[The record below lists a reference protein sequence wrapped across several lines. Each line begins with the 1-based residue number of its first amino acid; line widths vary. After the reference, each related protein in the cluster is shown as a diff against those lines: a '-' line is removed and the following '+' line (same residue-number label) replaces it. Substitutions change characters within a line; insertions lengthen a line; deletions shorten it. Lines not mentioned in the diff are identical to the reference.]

1 MAGSISV
8 QIDKKYGCQQVFVL
22 RIQTEIINSVS
33 DLKNSSS
40 FCLTISTFVNSI
52 LGYGVCMS
60 PRS

>member
-33 DLKNSSS
+33 DLKKFLQFLLND
-40 FCLTISTFVNSI
+40 
-52 LGYGVCMS
+52 
-60 PRS
+60 